1 VKLNRAKPETRWSR
15 PSNMSLGTLRLACVA
30 LLALAAVAAPA
41 SRPSI
46 PRRHVAAK
54 PAFRPFIPDRY
65 VVVLDDPPVAAR
77 FSTRAEAESSAA
89 ADYRRQIEAKQ
100 AAVAGELAG
109 RHIRVTSQVSHL
121 LNALF
126 VSAPGHSIDELRAIP
141 GVKSVTPMRR
151 ARAHLNQAIQLMDAQ
166 TAWTAVGGQSNAGRG
181 IKIAILDSGIDLA
194 NPAFQDSTLP
204 MPSGF
209 PLCSGFP
216 IPSGSSCGS
225 YTNSKVIVARSYVQ
239 PLAAV
244 AGTGPAKSEPDDP
257 FPHDRYGHGVATAMI
272 AAGNTITAPAT
283 SATGGAITIEGMAP
297 KAYIGVYKIAGTFG
311 YTDEEVEVQALEDAV
326 KDGMDVIFMPY
337 GALALTNWASDPTA
351 TAYEQAA
358 TTARP
363 AGSLASTI
371 AIPVIVVA
379 AGNDG
384 ADGVLNN
391 YNYPSYNTINSPSNA
406 PDVISVGATTSSHI
420 MQPSVSVT
428 AAGAPSNL
436 KHIAAIAGLFS
447 YYLFPSGAGAST
459 APLVDVSKI
468 GDPCASGAL
477 PAGSLNN
484 SFALMAYGS
493 CDFDTAAA
501 NAQSAGAVGFVF
513 ILPAGTPFAAFDFTS
528 APSSI
533 NEYGPAVSISNA
545 DGQNLES
552 YIDANPNQQV
562 TIDLAGQ
569 EQTVAALS
577 QYWVNTVGG
586 SAITANMVPG
596 YSSFGPTPDGQ
607 MKPDIVATG
616 GWDWSYASY
625 GLYGGFYVPTQSFD
639 AYDSSLIFNPYTSPW
654 ETELY
659 SANGFMA
666 VDGTSYSAALAAGAA
681 ALVIQAHPGLRGTQ
695 VRSLIVNSSAQ
706 TVTTDDS
713 YPTPNP
719 VDAEWIGAGLLDAG
733 AATSATVTAEPTTVG
748 GSGATIS
755 FGTLQSGSLP
765 ISKTITLTNIA
776 SSSVTLAPK
785 VSCCTVSGSPGS
797 LPGSSTVAASLSS
810 STLAAGATSTLTV
823 TLSGAPSAAGE
834 YSGSITFGSG
844 TSLHIPFMLLVGA
857 GSCSSTTQNCNI
869 EPAFVPEYIILEG
882 PPSADTGGYA
892 YLQVVDQFGVPVAG
906 VSVTFTAS
914 PAGSVTMNSVSG
926 HPACSPASST
936 NSVTCPTDQ
945 FGWAWMD
952 VVLGSTV
959 SQPQINYSVAG
970 TDFSD
975 YFGANIQ
982 NPPTI
987 DVTSAGVPGVVDAAA
1002 SLTTIAPGSYVS
1014 IYGTG
1019 FGSALAGASDQFG
1032 LVCPNGS
1039 YCPYPVSFDYMTV
1052 SFDVPGATY
1061 PGFPYFILGTAQ
1073 YPQINLVVPRE
1084 LQGQSSAQVKVSYDF
1099 DLSSNVVTVPLATYV
1114 PAFIVSCGGACA
1126 LDTGYKVISTSNP
1139 AKRGQYIQ
1147 LYANGLGPVTNPPGD
1162 GVAATASPLS
1172 QTPTTPVVTIGGAVV
1187 PSANVQFSGLAP
1199 GYPALY
1205 QINVLVP
1212 QSSQTGSAVPI
1223 SLQIGGATTPAATIP
1238 VQ

>member
-1 VKLNRAKPETRWSR
+1 
-15 PSNMSLGTLRLACVA
+15 LACVA

-54 PAFRPFIPDRY
+54 PAFGPFIPDRY
-65 VVVLDDPPVAAR
+65 VVVLGDPPVSAR
-77 FSTRAEAESSAA
+77 FSTRAEAESPAA

-109 RHIRVTSQVSHL
+109 RHIRVTSQVSHV

-126 VSAPGHSIDELRAIP
+126 VAAPGHSIDELRAIP

-151 ARAHLNQAIQLMDAQ
+151 ARAHLNQAVTLMDAQ
-166 TAWTAVGGQSNAGRG
+166 TAWTAVGGQSNAGKG

-204 MPSGF
+204 VPSGY

-239 PLAAV
+239 ALAAG
-244 AGTGPAKSEPDDP
+244 AGPANSEPDDP

-272 AAGNTITAPAT
+272 AAGNTITAPAI
-283 SATGGAITIEGMAP
+283 SATGGAITMQGMAP
-297 KAYIGVYKIAGTFG
+297 KAYIGLYKIAGTFG
-311 YTDEEVEVQALEDAV
+311 YTNEEAEVQALEDAV

-337 GALALTNWASDPTA
+337 GELALTNWASDPTA

-371 AIPVIVVA
+371 PIPVIVVA

-384 ADGVLNN
+384 ADGILAN
-391 YNYPSYNTINSPSNA
+391 YSYPSYNTINSPSNA
-406 PDVISVGATTSSHI
+406 PDVISVGATTNAHI

-428 AAGAPSNL
+428 AAGAPSNV
-436 KHIAAIAGLFS
+436 KNIAAIAGLFN

-468 GDPCASGAL
+468 GDPTACTAL
-477 PAGSLNN
+477 PAGSLNA

-513 ILPAGTPFAAFDFTS
+513 ILPAGTAFAPFDFTS

-533 NEYGPAVSISNA
+533 NEYGPAVSISST
-545 DGQNLES
+545 DGQNLQN
-552 YIDANPNQQV
+552 YIDANSNQQV
-562 TIDLAGQ
+562 SIDLAGQ
-569 EQTVAALS
+569 EQTVATLS
-577 QYWVNTVGG
+577 QYWINTVGG
-586 SAITANMVPG
+586 SPIAANMVPG

-616 GWDWSYASY
+616 GWDWSYSVF

-639 AYDSSLIFNPYTSPW
+639 AYDSYEIFDPYDSPW

-681 ALVIQAHPGLRGTQ
+681 ALAIQAHPGLRGTQ
-695 VRSLIVNSSAQ
+695 VRSLLINSSAQ

-713 YPTPNP
+713 TNP
-719 VDAEWIGAGLLDAG
+719 VDAEWIGAGMLDAG
-733 AATSATVTAEPTTVG
+733 AATSLTLTAEP
-748 GSGATIS
+748 ATIS
-755 FGTLQSGSLP
+755 FGILQSGSLP
-765 ISKTITLTNIA
+765 ISKTITLTNIS

-785 VSCCTVSGSPGS
+785 VSCCTLSGSPGS
-797 LPGSSTVAASLSS
+797 LSGVTVAWSLSS

-823 TLSGAPSAAGE
+823 TLGGALPAAGE

-844 TSLHIPFMLLVGA
+844 TSLHIPFMLLVGQ
-857 GSCSSTTQNCNI
+857 GSCSATTQNCNI
-869 EPAFVPEYIILEG
+869 EPNFAPEYIIIEG
-882 PPSADTGGYA
+882 PPGTDTGAYA
-892 YLQVVDQFGVPVAG
+892 YLQVVDQYGVPVAG
-906 VSVTFTAS
+906 ASVTFTES
-914 PAGSVTMNSVSG
+914 TQGSVTMMSASG
-926 HPACSPASST
+926 HPACSPATST

-952 VVLGSTV
+952 LALGSTAG
-959 SQPQINYSVAG
+959 QPQINYTVVG
-970 TDFSD
+970 TNFSD
-975 YFGANIQ
+975 FFTVNILA
-982 NPPTI
+982 PPTI
-987 DVTSAGVPGVVDAAA
+987 TVTSAGVPGVVDAAA

-1014 IYGTG
+1014 IYGTN
-1019 FGSALAGASDQFG
+1019 FGYGLTAASDQFG
-1032 LVCPNGS
+1032 FVCPNGL
-1039 YCPYPVSFDYMTV
+1039 YCPYPIAFDYTTV

-1061 PGFPYFILGTAQ
+1061 AGFPYYILGTAQ

-1084 LQGQSSAQVKVSYDF
+1084 LQGQSSAQVKVTYDF
-1099 DLSSNVVTVPLATYV
+1099 DLFSNVVTVPIATYA
-1114 PAFIVSCGGACA
+1114 PAFFASCFGQVCA
-1126 LDTGYKVISTSNP
+1126 RDTSYNVITTSNP

-1147 LYANGLGPVTNPPGD
+1147 LYANGLGPVSNPPGD
-1162 GVAATASPLS
+1162 GVAAPLAGPLS
-1172 QTPTTPVVTIGGAVV
+1172 YTTTTPVVTVGGAVV
-1187 PSANVQFSGLAP
+1187 PAGNVQFSGLAP
-1199 GYPALY
+1199 GYPAEY

-1212 QSSQTGSAVPI
+1212 ESAQTGSAVPI
-1223 SLQIGGATTPAATIP
+1223 SIQIGGVTSPTSTVYGPVTIP

>member
-15 PSNMSLGTLRLACVA
+15 PSSMSLGTLRLACVA

-41 SRPSI
+41 SHPSI

-54 PAFRPFIPDRY
+54 RAFRSFIPDRY

-77 FSTRAEAESSAA
+77 FSTRAQAESSAA

-126 VSAPGHSIDELRAIP
+126 VSAPGHNIDELRAIP

-151 ARAHLNQAIQLMDAQ
+151 ARAHLNQAVQLMDAQ
-166 TAWTAVGGQSNAGRG
+166 TAWTAVGGQSNAGKG

-216 IPSGSSCGS
+216 IPSGSSCAS

-239 PLAAV
+239 PLAAA
-244 AGTGPAKSEPDDP
+244 AGSGPASSEPDDP

-283 SATGGAITIEGMAP
+283 SATGGAITIGGMAP

-326 KDGMDVIFMPY
+326 KDGMDVILMPY
-337 GALALTNWASDPTA
+337 GELALTNWASDPTA

-358 TTARP
+358 TSARP

-371 AIPVIVVA
+371 AIPVIVAA

-384 ADGVLNN
+384 ADGVLAN

-406 PDVISVGATTSSHI
+406 PDVISVGATTNAHI

-436 KHIAAIAGLFS
+436 KHIAAIAGLFN
-447 YYLFPSGAGAST
+447 YYLFPSGSGAST

-468 GDPCASGAL
+468 GDPTACTAL
-477 PAGSLNN
+477 SAGSLNN

-513 ILPAGTPFAAFDFTS
+513 ILPAGTSFAAFDFTS

-545 DGQNLES
+545 DGLNLQS
-552 YIDANPNQQV
+552 YIDANPSQQV

-569 EQTVAALS
+569 EQTVAALN
-577 QYWVNTVGG
+577 QYWVNGVGG
-586 SAITANMVPG
+586 SSAITDNMVPG

-607 MKPDIVATG
+607 LKPDIVATG
-616 GWDWSYASY
+616 GWDWSYSNY

-639 AYDSSLIFNPYTSPW
+639 AYDTSEIFNPYTSPW

-681 ALVIQAHPGLRGTQ
+681 ALVIQAHPGLRGTE

-706 TVTTDDS
+706 TVATDDS
-713 YPTPNP
+713 SNP

-733 AATSATVTAEPTTVG
+733 AATSATVTAEPATV
-748 GSGATIS
+748 S
-755 FGTLQSGSLP
+755 FGILQSGSLP
-765 ISKTITLTNIA
+765 ISKTITLTNI
-776 SSSVTLAPK
+776 SSGSVTLAPK
-785 VSCCTVSGSPGS
+785 VSCCTVNSSPGS
-797 LPGSSTVAASLSS
+797 VTGVTIAWTLSN
-810 STLAAGATSTLTV
+810 TTPAAGATSTLTV
-823 TLSGAPSAAGE
+823 TLGGSLPAAGE
-834 YSGSITFGSG
+834 YSGSVTFGSG

-906 VSVTFTAS
+906 VPVTFTES
-914 PAGSVTMNSVSG
+914 TTGSVTMNSVSG

-970 TDFSD
+970 TNFSD
-975 YFGANIQ
+975 FFSANIQ
-982 NPPTI
+982 DPPTI
-987 DVTSAGVPGVVDAAA
+987 TVNSAGVSGVVDAAA
-1002 SLTTIAPGSYVS
+1002 YGSTIAPGSYAD
-1014 IYGTG
+1014 IFGGG
-1019 FGSALAGASDQFG
+1019 FGSALTGASDQFG
-1032 LVCPNGS
+1032 LVCPNGL

-1061 PGFPYFILGTAQ
+1061 PGFPYYILGTAQ

-1099 DLSSNVVTVPLATYV
+1099 DLYSNVVTVPLATYV

-1126 LDTGYKVISTSNP
+1126 LDTSYKVISTSNP

-1212 QSSQTGSAVPI
+1212 QGSQTGSAVPI
-1223 SLQIGGATTPAATIP
+1223 SLQIGGATTPAATIS